1 MTAVTIG
8 IDPGLDGAIA
18 VLVDGELADIHDM
31 PTWKETLK
39 GGKKRRRLDCETL
52 EAILRQCRAHCLPAD
67 NPVLAIEKPQ
77 PRPGNGATQAF
88 SSGVSWGGMVELTR
102 HLGWVVTYVRP
113 QDWRKEI
120 GFHGD
125 KDDARKL
132 AARMWPEMA
141 SMFARKKDDG
151 RAEACLIAHWR
162 TGAL

>member
-18 VLVDGELADIHDM
+18 VLVDGELADVHDM

-39 GGKKRRRLDCETL
+39 NGKTKRHVDGPTL
-52 EAILRQCRAHCLPAD
+52 RDILQQCRAHCERLT
-67 NPVLAIEKPQ
+67 NPVIAIEKAQ
-77 PRPGNGATQAF
+77 PRPTNGALAAF
-88 SSGVSWGGMVELTR
+88 KSGEGWGTLVTVSQLT
-102 HLGWVVTYVRP
+102 GWLVTYVNP

-120 GFHGD
+120 GFTGD
-125 KDDARKL
+125 KDDAREL

-141 SMFARKKDDG
+141 SLFARKKDDG